1 MELFERF
8 SFENESVIE
17 GLTNELSV
25 FYVLEAFKKEKR
37 NILVLTSNLYFAN
50 QLFRS
55 LETYTDK
62 VLLFPMDDF
71 FTSVAIA
78 VSPELKLKRLETLEK
93 LKQGTYIVV
102 TNLNLFSS
110 LVFYFFNNNSV
121 FFILK
126 F

>member
-71 FTSVAIA
+71 FTSVAI
-78 VSPELKLKRLETLEK
+78 
-93 LKQGTYIVV
+93 G
-102 TNLNLFSS
+102 F
-110 LVFYFFNNNSV
+110 
-121 FFILK
+121 FFISLT
-126 F
+126 